1 MCVAHKGSIDLTFPN
16 KTAVI
21 TGHGEDLCRGYT
33 FTFLRIILH
42 IYRAPLRFAKI
53 KKRAMCRSVLSVYK
67 LCAQFANREFGFTH
81 SSFFPPADPSG
92 DPWRSKY
99 TGLSLHQR
107 EIQIMISSLRA
118 NLQLKVA
125 LCTASSTN
133 LLGTSSLAHV
143 FYTSKSEVKLFQLG
157 PQRHSGCTNLLM
169 KELIEPITLL
179 QKTPQQLIAV
189 VHDTYSSFRE
199 RSGLCCHGHRFQ

>member
-1 MCVAHKGSIDLTFPN
+1 MSFPN
-16 KTAVI
+16 KTAAI

-42 IYRAPLRFAKI
+42 IYRALLPFAKI
-53 KKRAMCRSVLSVYK
+53 KTEP
-67 LCAQFANREFGFTH
+67 CADLYSRFINCAHNLQNREFGFTH

-99 TGLSLHQR
+99 TGLFLHQR

-125 LCTASSTN
+125 LCTASSAN

-157 PQRHSGCTNLLM
+157 PQRHSGRTNLLM
-169 KELIEPITLL
+169 KELIEPIALL
-179 QKTPQQLIAV
+179 QKNNNNSLQLYMI
-189 VHDTYSSFRE
+189 HI
-199 RSGLCCHGHRFQ
+199 HRTV